1 MMNPVIKA
9 LNFRHACKLFDP
21 EKKISKKH
29 MDMIVTAAHL
39 SPTSF
44 GVEAWKFLVI
54 SSDAVKK
61 TLRPACWNQPQI
73 TDASHVIVILS
84 KPGVVDP
91 SNEYIKLNFERR
103 GLPQDMTKAYIEKYK
118 NHMETEVFPRMS
130 AYAWCSKQCYIGLA
144 NIMITA
150 ASEGIDSCPIEG
162 FEKEWVEKVLNI
174 DTKQYEVAVVV
185 ALGYRTKEQP
195 ERRRHPIDSIVE
207 YI

>member
-1 MMNPVIKA
+1 MNPVIKA

-21 EKKISKKH
+21 GKKIPKEQI
-29 MDMIVTAAHL
+29 DMILTAAHL

-44 GVEAWKFLVI
+44 GLEAWKYLVI
-54 SSDAVKK
+54 SSDAVKL

-84 KPGVVDP
+84 KPGLEDP

-103 GLPQDMTKAYIEKYK
+103 GLPQDVTKAYIEKYK
-118 NHMETEVFPRMS
+118 HHMETEVFPRMS

-144 NIMITA
+144 NIMTTA

-174 DTKQYEVAVVV
+174 DTKQYEAAVVV
-185 ALGYRTKEQP
+185 ALGYRAKEQP
-195 ERRRHPIDSIVE
+195 ERRRHSIDRVVE
-207 YI
+207 YR